1 MRHSKL
7 VLILVAS
14 TLLVVPLPGR
24 AQTTGAVGLEI
35 TPSQTELDL
44 RSRSFETTL
53 TLFNHDP
60 ATYKVELSL
69 QALGHDL
76 DGAPEYLPSS
86 VVTNAFSLSTTSFS
100 LSQGQRKEFTL
111 KGAIP
116 AAARSIYL

>member
-1 MRHSKL
+1 MRYKL
-7 VLILVAS
+7 IIIVLAS
-14 TLLVVPLPGR
+14 VLFVMPVR

-44 RSRSFETTL
+44 PGHSYETTL

-100 LSQGQRKEFTL
+100 LAKDQKKQVFL

-116 AAARSIYL
+116 AAARSIY